1 MAIPDYQA
9 FMKPLLDF
17 ASDRQEHS
25 IREAYE
31 RMAEKFELSDQERSE
46 LLPSGRQATYKNRV
60 GWARTY
66 LAKAGL
72 VENTRRAHFRI
83 TDRGLEE
90 LQNGGDEISTSYL
103 KKYDEF
109 RDFQKASSKRKNA
122 EGTDAQA
129 DSTAAQSS
137 ATPEEQM
144 DRAYNELTEQL
155 AGEVLAALH
164 QASPSFF
171 EQVVIELLVAMGYG
185 GSRREAARKVGRSG
199 DAGIDGIIKEDRLG
213 LDAIY
218 IQAKRWEGPVGRPEI
233 QKFVGALQG
242 QRAHKGIFI
251 TASHFTADARDY
263 ADQVQTTVILLDG
276 TDLARLMIEHDV
288 GVTAVGNYTLK
299 RLDGDYFLEE

>member
-1 MAIPDYQA
+1 LAIPDYQA
-9 FMKPLLDF
+9 FMKPLLEF

-31 RMAEKFELSDQERSE
+31 RMAEHFELSDDDRSE

-72 VENTRRAHFRI
+72 LENTRRAHFRI

-109 RDFQKASSKRKNA
+109 RDFQRASSRRKNT

-129 DSTAAQSS
+129 ESTAARSS

-155 AGEVLAALH
+155 AGEVLTALH

-185 GSRREAARKVGRSG
+185 GSRREAARQVGRSG

-218 IQAKRWEGPVGRPEI
+218 IQAKRWEGAVGRPEI

-242 QRAHKGIFI
+242 RRAHKGIFI
-251 TASHFTADARDY
+251 TASHFTSDAREY

-276 TDLARLMIEHDV
+276 ADLARLMIEHGV
-288 GVTAVGNYTLK
+288 GVTAVGTYTLK
-299 RLDGDYFLEE
+299 RLDSDYFLEE